1 LLDLH
6 GCVEPFLRAGIEG
19 HGARIQAGRHVLV
32 ELPFTKVHSAFPY
45 ALMIP
50 QNRTEA
56 VLTQLMAE
64 RGTG

>member
-1 LLDLH
+1 
-6 GCVEPFLRAGIEG
+6 
-19 HGARIQAGRHVLV
+19 VLV